1 MRDATRPWGIVAAAG
16 LGLDTSQYDLS
27 SKTGNIHNTGENG
40 WYQGKGTV
48 NATPI
53 NFAEFFEELPR
64 AVKGTEVNVT
74 TAKSRV
80 KLNAALAHVRAK
92 FLSCNKSGGRVI
104 FIGNGGSAAIAS
116 HMAVDYSKNGGVR
129 ALAFNDVPTLT
140 CLANDFGYDNV
151 FAKQLEYYATKRDVA
166 VIISSSGRSLN
177 IVAAAKVASAMGCY
191 VITFTGMNPNN
202 TLRALGDFN
211 FWVPS
216 ADYGIVELTHL
227 SLLHAMV
234 DIRLPRERAAL
245 WKGKRK

>member
-1 MRDATRPWGIVAAAG
+1 MRKDARPWGLIASEA
-16 LGLDTSQYDLS
+16 LGLDASRYYLS
-27 SKTGNIHNTGENG
+27 STTGNIHNTGEHG

-53 NFAEFFEELPR
+53 NFAEFFAELPR
-64 AVKGTEVNVT
+64 AISGTQI
-74 TAKSRV
+74 TAEKSKDII
-80 KLNAALAHVRAK
+80 KLNAALTYTRKK
-92 FLSCNKSGGRVI
+92 FIACHAAGGRVI

-129 ALAFNDVPTLT
+129 AMAFNDVPTLT

-151 FAKQLEYYATKRDVA
+151 FSKQLEFYATKKDIA

-177 IVAAAKVASAMGCY
+177 IVAAAKTALDMGCY
-191 VITFTGMNPNN
+191 LLTFTGMNPNN